1 MRPNRALSPPKA
13 PPESAHA
20 LRLSVFFLQSG
31 EQRARMGGGAGRG
44 IKTQGAFGR
53 RLAING
59 FPSKLLSASTIDG

>member
-20 LRLSVFFLQSG
+20 LRVSVFFLQSG
-31 EQRARMGGGAGRG
+31 EQRARVGAGRG

>member
-20 LRLSVFFLQSG
+20 LRLSVFFCKAGNST
-31 EQRARMGGGAGRG
+31 RAWGGAGRG